1 MKIRLGELRKII
13 RRSLLSESDLRK
25 IIDDR
30 LSKRT
35 AEPNNSAK
43 ELAKKMF
50 KDTGLPVHT
59 IVHDKVSKFYSD
71 RGVKPSGG
79 VDAITDWVA
88 QNYEEL
94 MKITRGGAVK
104 PLGHGRGGDALKF
117 TDGSNM
123 VLKIEPTF
131 RKAGTGPSGKEWQDV
146 LWSPGPE
153 GKKIIHMPMIYD
165 QGYLPILDEPK
176 GIAWTIMEMLETMS
190 KENEFKFSIV
200 LYWLGVNLDRE
211 SDNLNRENVVDAWN
225 ALRTSSDGRDFLEV
239 NEVVKEMRL
248 NTTLDDDGIPR
259 WFNDLAEA
267 CRKSEHSLD
276 QHSGNL
282 GIRRRSGTDIDWVF
296 FD

>member
-1 MKIRLGELRKII
+1 MFNPEDSIVYKKISRFYDDEKVELPDGI
-13 RRSLLSESDLRK
+13 
-25 IIDDR
+25 
-30 LSKRT
+30 
-35 AEPNNSAK
+35 
-43 ELAKKMF
+43 
-50 KDTGLPVHT
+50 
-59 IVHDKVSKFYSD
+59 
-71 RGVKPSGG
+71 
-79 VDAITDWVA
+79 DAITDWVT
-88 QNYEEL
+88 QNYEKL
-94 MKITRGGAVK
+94 MEITNGGTVA
-104 PLGHGRGGDALKF
+104 PLGHGQGGDVFTF
-117 TDGSNM
+117 TDKNKSNM

-131 RKAGTGPSGKEWQDV
+131 QKAGTGPSGEAWQET

-225 ALRTSSDGRDFLEV
+225 ALRTSSGGRDFLEV

>member
-1 MKIRLGELRKII
+1 MKIRLGELRKVI
-13 RRSLLSESDLRK
+13 RRSLLSESDLGK
-25 IIDDR
+25 IINDR
-30 LSKRT
+30 LST
-35 AEPNNSAK
+35 QQSTPSNPAK

-94 MKITRGGAVK
+94 MKITRGGAVE

-131 RKAGTGPSGKEWQDV
+131 RKVGTGPSGKEWQDV
-146 LWSPGPE
+146 LWSPEAE
-153 GKKIIHMPMIYD
+153 GEDAKLHIPMIYD

-176 GIAWTIMEMLETMS
+176 GIAWTIMEFLETLS

-200 LYWLGVNLDRE
+200 LYRIGE
-211 SDNLNRENVVDAWN
+211 SGKNAVEAWDALQSSPDD
-225 ALRTSSDGRDFLEV
+225 LREV
-239 NEVVKEMRL
+239 NEVVEEMQL
-248 NTTLDDDGIPR
+248 NTTPNSKGIPK
-259 WFNDLAEA
+259 WFIDLVEA
-267 CRKSEHSLD
+267 SKKSTHSRD

-282 GIRRRSGTDIDWVF
+282 GIRRRRGTTDVDWVF

>member
-1 MKIRLGELRKII
+1 MKIRLGELRKVI
-13 RRSLLSESDLRK
+13 RRSLLSESDLGK
-25 IIDDR
+25 IIDDGS
-30 LSKRT
+30 SKLP

-94 MKITRGGAVK
+94 MKITNGGAVK
-104 PLGHGRGGDALKF
+104 PLGHGRGGDAFKF

-146 LWSPGPE
+146 LWSPGSKE
-153 GKKIIHMPMIYD
+153 ANVKYMPMIYD
-165 QGYLPILDEPK
+165 QGYLPILDEPE
-176 GIAWTIMEMLETMS
+176 GIAWTIMEFLETMS
-190 KENEFKFSIV
+190 KKNEYTFSIV
-200 LYWLGVNLDRE
+200 LYWLGVE
-211 SDNLNRENVVDAWN
+211 GSDSRENVVDAWN
-225 ALRTSSDGRDFLEV
+225 ALRDYHGEI
-239 NEVVKEMRL
+239 NEVAEEMRL
-248 NTTLDDDGIPR
+248 DTRLDPLGIPR
-259 WFNDLAEA
+259 WFIDLADA

-282 GIRRRSGTDIDWVF
+282 GIRRRRGTDIDWVF

>member
-1 MKIRLGELRKII
+1 MKIRLGELRKVI
-13 RRSLLSESDLRK
+13 RRSLLSESDLGK
-25 IIDDR
+25 IIDDGS
-30 LSKRT
+30 SKLP

-94 MKITRGGAVK
+94 MKITNGGAVK
-104 PLGHGRGGDALKF
+104 PLGHGRGGDAFKF

-146 LWSPGPE
+146 LWSPGSKE
-153 GKKIIHMPMIYD
+153 ANVKYMPMIYD

-176 GIAWTIMEMLETMS
+176 GIAWTIMELLETMS

-200 LYWLGVNLDRE
+200 LYWLGVE
-211 SDNLNRENVVDAWN
+211 GSDSRENVVDAWN
-225 ALRTSSDGRDFLEV
+225 ALRDYHGEI
-239 NEVVKEMRL
+239 NEVAEEMRL
-248 NTTLDDDGIPR
+248 DTRLDPLGIPR
-259 WFNDLAEA
+259 WFIDLADA

-282 GIRRRSGTDIDWVF
+282 GIRRRRGTDIDWVF